1 MNTWKK
7 IAAAVI
13 AGAMMIPAI
22 ACSHGTSSTDSG
34 SSKAGNSTAEDSNV
48 NIDDNGMIQY
58 PLEFDNIA
66 QEKNAGGEEQAEDQ
80 FIVTTMK
87 GEDGQTYVPKTDV
100 NGTTV
105 TESGG
110 AVVTEV
116 YTGTT
121 LATTYAEQNY
131 TPAYKNYQAFWMD
144 MSQKAD
150 FVFDGELLKIE
161 IKIPDTAKDG
171 VYPIQFYFADIA
183 NWDAKTVQD
192 VTMNAGYLCI
202 NTAAPTADQP
212 NGKGLTIN
220 PGIVTAKPGDTVILP
235 INIVNNPGF
244 VGFRLRM
251 RYDSN
256 AMTIVDA
263 GAGSDLHSRAG
274 MTAREIGES

>member
-7 IAAAVI
+7 FAAAVL
-13 AGAMMIPAI
+13 AGAMMIPAF
-22 ACSHGTSSTDSG
+22 ACSHGSSSESQANNDSSEAAQTD
-34 SSKAGNSTAEDSNV
+34 EQ
-48 NIDDNGMIQY
+48 GMIQY
-58 PLEFDNIA
+58 PLEFDNVA
-66 QEKNAGGEEQAEDQ
+66 QEKNEGGQEQPEDQ

-87 GEDGQTYVPKTDV
+87 GEDGQVYAPKTDI

-131 TPAYKNYQAFWMD
+131 TPAYKNYQAFWLD

-161 IKIPDTAKDG
+161 IEIPATAKDG

-183 NWDAKTVQD
+183 NWDVQTLHD
-192 VTMNAGYLCI
+192 VTMNPGYLCI
-202 NTAAPTADQP
+202 NADAPTADQP
-212 NGKGLTIN
+212 TGSGLTIN
-220 PGIVTAKPGDTVILP
+220 PGTVSAKPGETVILP

-256 AMTIVDA
+256 AMKIVDA
-263 GAGSDLHSRAG
+263 GAGTDLHSRAS
-274 MTAREIGES
+274 MTAREIGET